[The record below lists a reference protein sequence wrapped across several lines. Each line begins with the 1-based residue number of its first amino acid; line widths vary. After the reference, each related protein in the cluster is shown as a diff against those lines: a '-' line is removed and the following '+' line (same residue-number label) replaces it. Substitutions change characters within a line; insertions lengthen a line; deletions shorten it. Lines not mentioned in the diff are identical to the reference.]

1 MSASDGREIPTDQRA
16 PDGAAEAQPLCWP
29 LVTAQE
35 MRELDRHAIETL
47 GIPADTLMENAGR
60 AVAEELRRELPDGA
74 AVSIVCGRGN
84 NGGDGLVAARHL
96 HRLGVEVL
104 VILLGEVANLSAEA
118 ATNLD
123 RACGIGVPLA
133 DDRWEPPSKGVVVDA
148 IFGTGLARSVEGVEA
163 EWIRRINACR
173 ANARGR
179 VRVVSV
185 DLPSGLCADTGAML
199 GSCVEADVTI
209 TLGSPK
215 IGLTL
220 EPGRSAAGR
229 ISVAKI
235 GIADPQPDRL
245 PRAELWTRACAGSR
259 LPARPAAGHKG
270 SFGHA
275 LIVAGSEGKTG
286 AAALAAE
293 GAARAGVGLVTIAC
307 PAGLNDILEIKCTEA
322 MTAPVAD
329 TPERALAA
337 SAVEPIIALAATR
350 DALGLGPG
358 IGRSEE
364 TQALVVSLAK
374 RLEVPLVVDADGLYP
389 FAREPDW
396 LRERR
401 APTLLTPH
409 PGEAAMLLG
418 IEASEVNRDRAA
430 SARELAN
437 RYGSVV
443 ALKGAATVIANP
455 DGRIAINPTGG
466 PALAA
471 GGTGDVLFGM
481 VVGFVAQG
489 IDAFEATALAV
500 FIHGAAADRLAKRA
514 GSSGHLAG
522 EIAGEVP
529 AATADLRADV
539 GAAVRGD
546 FRVGVADQLDDQ

>member
-1 MSASDGREIPTDQRA
+1 MTAIDRREPPSNHCPTGSAV
-16 PDGAAEAQPLCWP
+16 EAQPVCWP
-29 LVTAQE
+29 LLTAQE
-35 MRELDRHAIETL
+35 MRELDRHAIEAL
-47 GIPADTLMENAGR
+47 GVPAETLMENAGR
-60 AVAEELRRELPDGA
+60 AVAEEILREVPSGA
-74 AVSIVCGRGN
+74 GVSIVCGRGN

-96 HRLGVEVL
+96 HRRGVNVL
-104 VILLGEVANLSAEA
+104 VILLGDVSNLSAGA
-118 ATNLD
+118 AENLD
-123 RACGIGVPLA
+123 HACRVGVPLA
-133 DDRWEPPSKGVVVDA
+133 DQEWQPPSRGVVVDA
-148 IFGTGLARSVEGVEA
+148 IFGTGLSRSVEGVEA

-185 DLPSGLCADTGAML
+185 DLPSGLCADTGAVL
-199 GSCVEADVTI
+199 GSCVEADVTLA
-209 TLGSPK
+209 LGLPK
-215 IGLTL
+215 VGLAL

-229 ISVAKI
+229 IAVAGI
-235 GIADPQPDRL
+235 GVGDPQAGRL
-245 PRAELWTRACAGSR
+245 PRAELWTRAYAGSQ

-293 GAARAGVGLVTIAC
+293 GAARAGTGLVTIAC

-329 TPERALAA
+329 TPERALAS
-337 SAVEPIIALAATR
+337 SAAEPIIALAATR

-364 TQALVVSLAK
+364 TQALVVSLVK

-396 LRERR
+396 LRERQ
-401 APTLLTPH
+401 APTVLTPH
-409 PGEAAMLLG
+409 PGEAATLLG
-418 IEASEVNRDRAA
+418 IETSEINRDRPAA
-430 SARELAN
+430 ARELAK
-437 RYGSVV
+437 RFGSVV
-443 ALKGAATVIANP
+443 ALKGAATVIASP
-455 DGRIAINPTGG
+455 EGRIAINPTGG

-471 GGTGDVLFGM
+471 GGTGDVLLGM
-481 VVGFVAQG
+481 VTGLVAQR

-522 EIAGEVP
+522 EIAGEIP
-529 AATADLRADV
+529 AATADLRADLN
-539 GAAVRGD
+539 AAAHCD
-546 FRVGVADQLDDQ
+546 FRVGFAVSFPEP

>member
-1 MSASDGREIPTDQRA
+1 MTGSGRRETRSNSARA
-16 PDGAAEAQPLCWP
+16 GSAVIAQPVCWP

-35 MRELDRHAIETL
+35 MRELDRNAIETL
-47 GIPADTLMENAGR
+47 GVSADTLMENAGR
-60 AVAEELRRELPDGA
+60 AVAEELLRELPTGA
-74 AVSIVCGRGN
+74 GVWIICGRGN
-84 NGGDGLVAARHL
+84 NGGDGLVAARLL

-104 VILLGEVANLSAEA
+104 VILLGEAASLSADA

-123 RACGIGVPLA
+123 RACSVGVPLA
-133 DDRWEPPSKGVVVDA
+133 DAQWQLPSRGVVVDA
-148 IFGTGLARSVEGVEA
+148 IFGTGLSRSVEGTEA

-173 ANARGR
+173 ANGRGR
-179 VRVVSV
+179 VKVVSV
-185 DLPSGLCADTGAML
+185 DLPSGLCADTGAAL
-199 GSCVEADVTI
+199 GACVEADVTV

-215 IGLTL
+215 VGLTL
-220 EPGRSAAGR
+220 EPGRSASGR
-229 ISVAKI
+229 VSVAKI
-235 GIADPQPDRL
+235 GIGLPQADRL
-245 PRAELWTRACAGSR
+245 PRAELWTRAFAGSR
-259 LPARPAAGHKG
+259 LPARPGAGHKG

-293 GAARAGVGLVTIAC
+293 GAARAGAGLVTIAC

-329 TPERALAA
+329 TPERALAS

-358 IGRSEE
+358 IGVSEE
-364 TQALVVSLAK
+364 TQALVVSLVK
-374 RLEVPLVVDADGLYP
+374 RLEIPLVIDADGLYP

-401 APTLLTPH
+401 APTVLTPH
-409 PGEAAMLLG
+409 PGEAATLLG
-418 IEASEVNRDRAA
+418 IEASEINRDRPA
-430 SARELAN
+430 SARELAK
-437 RYGSVV
+437 RLGSVV
-443 ALKGAATVIANP
+443 ALKGAATVTAAP

-466 PALAA
+466 PALAT
-471 GGTGDVLFGM
+471 GGTGDVLLGM
-481 VVGFVAQG
+481 VTGLIAQG
-489 IDAFEATALAV
+489 LDAFEATALAV

-529 AATADLRADV
+529 AATADLRADLSAAARDDFWV
-539 GAAVRGD
+539 GLAVS
-546 FRVGVADQLDDQ
+546 FPEP